1 MINIDNLPIKY
12 ITGSYKY
19 DKLYPTQEDLL
30 WDMINFGKKSFNI
43 EYIDFIENELRDC
56 LLNELETKKFIK
68 IKDNKVTILNTPWN
82 GTHD

>member
-1 MINIDNLPIKY
+1 MISIDNLPIKY

-82 GTHD
+82 GTRD